1 MANQKWQQS
10 NGRHRRAGNDAGVD
24 IAHEKGMLGVD
35 SASTTLSLRDG
46 LQKRA
51 KTIQTTSCINNMG
64 KL

>member
-1 MANQKWQQS
+1 MANQKWHQS
-10 NGRHRRAGNDAGVD
+10 NGRHRPAGNDADVD

-46 LQKRA
+46 PQNR
-51 KTIQTTSCINNMG
+51 TSTVQTTSYINNMG